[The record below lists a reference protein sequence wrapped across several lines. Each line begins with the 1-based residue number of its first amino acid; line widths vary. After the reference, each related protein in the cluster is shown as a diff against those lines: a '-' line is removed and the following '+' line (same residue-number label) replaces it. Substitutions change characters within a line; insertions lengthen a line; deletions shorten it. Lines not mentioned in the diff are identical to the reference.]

1 MEDTK
6 KLNFAIKSDI
16 APVDE
21 LDPDSKEFD
30 ERPGSYGFWD
40 SISQGDGEIFIDL
53 LKDEDTRKA
62 CYDAIHTLSK
72 LESAVEDYIVWM

>member
-30 ERPGSYGFWD
+30 ERPGSYGF
-40 SISQGDGEIFIDL
+40 G
-53 LKDEDTRKA
+53 
-62 CYDAIHTLSK
+62 
-72 LESAVEDYIVWM
+72 IVYHKEMEKYL